1 MDVLPTVFRMLP
13 PKWQEILLEE
23 GKVNVF
29 WLASYF
35 RHLLGR
41 RVPEW
46 TRKHRVIFIHV
57 PKAAGMAVRQALGIG
72 GDLRHFPV
80 WYYERVLGGLQGR
93 YLVFATVREP
103 VSRFLSAFYFAWGGG
118 YPGRYPDQ
126 VFAQWMRKKF
136 RSIVD
141 FIAWMT
147 PARRFLSP
155 YFFPQTF
162 FLYSSEFGGI
172 YPHLFFLRQER
183 LEEDYRALLRWLRH
197 QGVCTVGFASH
208 LPRKNV
214 TKGKKQ
220 EFLPDWARKKILMLY
235 QSDVWLYTWV
245 NRWGRSPGEPASS
258 EGELIA

>member
-1 MDVLPTVFRMLP
+1 MDVLPTVFRLLP
-13 PKWQEILLEE
+13 PKWQEFLLEE
-23 GKVNVF
+23 GRVNVF

-35 RHLLGR
+35 RHLVGG

-46 TRKHRVIFIHV
+46 TRQHRVIFIHV
-57 PKAAGMAVRQALGIG
+57 PKAAGMAVREALGIG

-80 WYYERVLGGLQGR
+80 WYYERVLGGLRGR

-103 VSRFLSAFYFAWGGG
+103 VSRFVSAFYFAWGGG
-118 YPGRYPDQ
+118 YRGRYPDW
-126 VFAQWMRKKF
+126 VFARWMRKRF

-141 FIAWMT
+141 FVAWLT
-147 PARRFLSP
+147 PARRFVSP

-172 YPHLFFLRQER
+172 YPELFFLRQER
-183 LEEDYRALLRWLRH
+183 LAEDYRALLRWLRSH
-197 QGVCTVGFASH
+197 GVNTSRFASR

-214 TKGKKQ
+214 TKGKK
-220 EFLPDWARKKILMLY
+220 EEVLPEWARKKILALY
-235 QSDVWLYTWV
+235 QSDVQLYAWV
-245 NRWGRSPGEPASS
+245 NRRGCQSGLPAS